1 MSFSSYAADASLGR
15 DRGRAEGPGAQG
27 FKERSSLSPSG
38 AGDRRL
44 SGSSEGERASD
55 RVDDGRSS
63 PAPAVPAADCSSSLQ
78 PSIYWNTASLS
89 SRPSGRL
96 PYSAVSSSTADAHA
110 AFSGVSSSSMS
121 SSQWL
126 PGEAGENPFSAA
138 GNTQEWSRVTDVGHS
153 PRLPRDV
160 DLLGASVHTLAAST
174 CYDGASSAL
183 FYPNIRLSSG
193 PAQGSNPF
201 AAPVGTEGDRSRWR
215 DRDQAFGV
223 APRVDALRGYT
234 GNMSRPRV
242 LGETAYDPH
251 AYFAQDETTEIHS
264 PAESESRG
272 SYQPP
277 CLSAFTASASSAPL
291 RMSEGVSLSRGTAA
305 YASSVSSR
313 SRLASTPARESAPGG
328 LFPQQET
335 PSESSMRHTSTSD
348 STQRLRRLASAS
360 EEFPDWC
367 VSWEHPFLKRSPL
380 DVSRGP
386 LPRRR
391 CTDLF
396 FFVLLLCCW
405 TACAA
410 ALLLRLAPSASPL
423 ARLSAGIDWTG
434 RVCGYDPG
442 VEDFPLVYWPAKKQP
457 ETPIDQELSA
467 CSILPV
473 CTKRCPVSFSSER
486 EKGVCP
492 PDTEAAGL
500 CTWYSAG
507 PAALLLRR
515 YCLFVDADGKAQ
527 DHGLLSSWVRW
538 VADVDLAWPL
548 VLAAPAAALLLG
560 YFFLWLLQK
569 AAHAVVAGLV
579 LLLEVLLLGA
589 AYEFYCAYAASRA
602 LFLSSSFSPNTH
614 PFDLSSPIDTAFVP
628 LSSPA
633 ALPASSLPSSLPSSL
648 SSSLPVSLP
657 SSLSSLSSLSS
668 SESLSKS
675 AFVGLPLAIG
685 SGAGNLFLMCLCC
698 LAALLVAFFALFF
711 RRELHVSTSVLT
723 ASATLLQQAP
733 SKFLLLVPL
742 AAATALASQGA
753 LVVAAVSHLAALG
766 PIPTLPI
773 SACIPSLSPWV
784 RLPLLSSSSVAL
796 LLALLFVA
804 LWTGAFLNAISR
816 MIVSYFASAWYFM
829 PRHMHGRRE
838 CLKAKAA
845 EAVKVVFSYHL
856 GSAALGGLI
865 LSSVQM
871 LKLLFGW
878 ARYRAVRRNHSVF
891 KRILCRVSNC
901 VACLYTPVKFVTPT
915 AFIFVALLGQ
925 PFLQASWTAI
935 ATLTRNPAATAF
947 VWQIGWLLQLV
958 GQLSISI
965 CVAWCTYT
973 LLPMFPN
980 TYSQLSSLWAPVFV
994 AFVLSLYVASIC
1006 MHVFGLAADT
1016 LLQAFLAD
1024 REMSLQDGKYTAEH
1038 APAALRT
1045 LDRYMLRT
1053 RPQGRLRRV

>member
-1 MSFSSYAADASLGR
+1 MCACESLSTRTVVG
-15 DRGRAEGPGAQG
+15 EGGAQ
-27 FKERSSLSPSG
+27 
-38 AGDRRL
+38 
-44 SGSSEGERASD
+44 
-55 RVDDGRSS
+55 
-63 PAPAVPAADCSSSLQ
+63 
-78 PSIYWNTASLS
+78 
-89 SRPSGRL
+89 
-96 PYSAVSSSTADAHA
+96 
-110 AFSGVSSSSMS
+110 
-121 SSQWL
+121 
-126 PGEAGENPFSAA
+126 
-138 GNTQEWSRVTDVGHS
+138 
-153 PRLPRDV
+153 
-160 DLLGASVHTLAAST
+160 
-174 CYDGASSAL
+174 
-183 FYPNIRLSSG
+183 
-193 PAQGSNPF
+193 
-201 AAPVGTEGDRSRWR
+201 
-215 DRDQAFGV
+215 
-223 APRVDALRGYT
+223 
-234 GNMSRPRV
+234 
-242 LGETAYDPH
+242 
-251 AYFAQDETTEIHS
+251 
-264 PAESESRG
+264 
-272 SYQPP
+272 
-277 CLSAFTASASSAPL
+277 
-291 RMSEGVSLSRGTAA
+291 
-305 YASSVSSR
+305 
-313 SRLASTPARESAPGG
+313 
-328 LFPQQET
+328 
-335 PSESSMRHTSTSD
+335 
-348 STQRLRRLASAS
+348 
-360 EEFPDWC
+360 
-367 VSWEHPFLKRSPL
+367 
-380 DVSRGP
+380 
-386 LPRRR
+386 
-391 CTDLF
+391 
-396 FFVLLLCCW
+396 
-405 TACAA
+405 
-410 ALLLRLAPSASPL
+410 
-423 ARLSAGIDWTG
+423 ARLSEW
-434 RVCGYDPG
+434 
-442 VEDFPLVYWPAKKQP
+442 EDSPLVSGVAWLFVQ
-457 ETPIDQELSA
+457 
-467 CSILPV
+467 V

-602 LFLSSSFSPNTH
+602 LLLSSSFSPNTH

-675 AFVGLPLAIG
+675 AFVGLPLAVG

-698 LAALLVAFFALFF
+698 LAALLVTFFALFF

-935 ATLTRNPAATAF
+935 ATLTRQDKTWSSAFAFFCEAREKLEHGERLSARQNPAATAF